1 MTAVTDP
8 QAALFA
14 ALAKAQGEFEPVT
27 RDRDVEVKMKAGGT
41 YTFSYAT
48 LAGAIEITRPVL
60 AANGLAV
67 TQFLAS
73 TDDGRPAITTS
84 IHHEAG
90 GFLTGT
96 IPIKTEGLDPQGV
109 GSLVTYT
116 RRYAYFGAL
125 GLAPVDDDD
134 ANHASG
140 NKTRSR
146 TRSSGNGGAVKKAP
160 AVLVEEIETVIA
172 RLNET
177 GTLGETEIRDGMLSQ
192 YGSRETNALTIEQA
206 KNLRDRLKAK
216 TADGVPA

>member
-41 YTFSYAT
+41 YKFSYAT

-90 GFLTGT
+90 GLLTGT
-96 IPIKTEGLDPQGV
+96 IPIKTDGLDPQGV

-140 NKTRSR
+140 NQARSR
-146 TRSSGNGGAVKKAP
+146 TRANGNGAAKKAP
-160 AVLVEEIETVIA
+160 AVLVQEIEQVIA

-177 GTLGETEIRDGMLSQ
+177 GTLGEVDVRDGMLSQ
-192 YGSRETNALTIEQA
+192 YGTRETAALTIEQA
-206 KNLRDRLKAK
+206 KNLRDRLMAKA
-216 TADGVPA
+216 ADGVPA